1 MINKSRKGGGKMPVE
16 KRMFLC
22 RLLKEMELHEA
33 SAQRIGIYDASTFRG
48 ERIKTVAEQK
58 QIKGERL

>member
-1 MINKSRKGGGKMPVE
+1 MPIE

-48 ERIKTVAEQK
+48 ERIKAVAEEK

>member
-1 MINKSRKGGGKMPVE
+1 MPIE

-22 RLLKEMELHEA
+22 RLLKEMALHEA

-48 ERIKTVAEQK
+48 KIIKETAEE
-58 QIKGERL
+58 KGLKEKNDDRFGIQRNT

>member
-1 MINKSRKGGGKMPVE
+1 MPVE

-48 ERIKTVAEQK
+48 ERIKAVAE
-58 QIKGERL
+58 ENRLKEKDYD